1 MNSWKP
7 THSPR
12 ARTCVRTAASLGGS
26 TRAGTPSA
34 AAQLRERVGQPR
46 ALAEPPR
53 ALEADREVAVAEVEP
68 DVLAERAQGV
78 HHHEGVVAQAPAAL
92 VDAVGQPVEDE
103 VGVGRDVAAVD
114 LDVVAGVGDHDELV
128 ADLVEQAAGEL
139 GATRTARQQN
149 HGGAHGAAV

>member
-7 THSPR
+7 SHSPR
-12 ARTCVRTAASLGGS
+12 ARMWVRMAASLGGS

-34 AAQLRERVGQPR
+34 SRQLRERLGQPR

-78 HHHEGVVAQAPAAL
+78 HHHEGVVAQAPAAI

-103 VGVGRDVAAVD
+103 VGVGRDVAAVH
-114 LDVVAGVGDHDELV
+114 LDVIAGVGDHDEIV
-128 ADLVEQAAGEL
+128 ADLFEQSARQL
-139 GATRTARQQN
+139 GASRTARQQN
-149 HGGAHGAAV
+149 HGGAHGAGV